1 MRLPHESTSVPPDA
15 TAVRVS
21 PPAHLGGT
29 VKLPGSKS
37 LTNRAL
43 IMASFARGTTLLKN
57 VLDCDDSRYLIA
69 ALSELGVSID
79 KGPEEDSLRVSGVGG
94 PFPVRRGRFY
104 VGNAGTAARF
114 LTAALAAGGG
124 DYVVDGDERM
134 RQRPI
139 GHLVQ
144 ALCDLGADVSA
155 PTGCPPVTIGQHPL
169 LGGRVSIPGSVSSQF
184 ISAILMA
191 SPLAQRSVKL
201 CVTEELVSRPY
212 LDLTL
217 EGMQAFGANVRVSH
231 QGYSAQP
238 VFEVIA
244 GSGYRSREEHFVEGD
259 ASAASYFYGA
269 AAVSGSSLRVEGVG
283 KESSQGD
290 ARCADA
296 LAAMGCR
303 VKKEREAITVAGPR
317 PPQGILKGIDY
328 DCNEIPDVVPT
339 LAVVA
344 LFAHGRTRLRG
355 VAHLKHKESDRIRS
369 VASEIR
375 KLGGSVKELSDGLEI
390 EGTLGPQ
397 PSPLHGARI
406 HTWEDHRIAMALSLA
421 GLEIDGV
428 VIENPHV
435 VSKSFPEYFE
445 VLRSLGVAVTFE

>member
-1 MRLPHESTSVPPDA
+1 MALPHESRVPPDA
-15 TAVRVS
+15 RVVRLS
-21 PPAHLGGT
+21 PPPNLGGT

-37 LTNRAL
+37 VTNRAL
-43 IMASFARGTTLLKN
+43 IMASFARGETLLRN
-57 VLDCDDSRYLIA
+57 VLDCDDSRYLVA
-69 ALSELGVSID
+69 ALRELGVPIED
-79 KGPEEDSLRVSGVGG
+79 GPEDDALRVNGVGG
-94 PFPVRRGRFY
+94 PFPVREGRFF

-114 LTAALAAGGG
+114 LTAALTAGGG
-124 DYVVDGDERM
+124 DYVVDGDKRM

-139 GHLVQ
+139 EHLVQ
-144 ALCDLGADVSA
+144 ALSDLGAEVSA
-155 PTGCPPVTIGQHPL
+155 PTGCPPVTIGKQPL
-169 LGGRVSIPGSVSSQF
+169 LGGRVNVPGSVSSQF

-191 SPLAQRSVKL
+191 APLAPRSIEL
-201 CVTEELVSRPY
+201 WVTEDVVSRPY
-212 LDLTL
+212 LDLTI
-217 EGMQAFGANVRVSH
+217 EGMQAFGANVRVTH
-231 QGYSAQP
+231 QGYNAQP

-244 GSGYRSREEHFVEGD
+244 GSGYRGREEYFVEGD
-259 ASAASYFYGA
+259 ASTASYFYGA
-269 AAVSGSSLRVEGVG
+269 AAVSGSSVRVEGVG

-303 VKKEREAITVAGPR
+303 VKKERNAVTVTGPR

-328 DCNEIPDVVPT
+328 NCNEIPDVVPT

-355 VAHLKHKESDRIRS
+355 VAHLRHKESDRIAS

-375 KLGGSVKELSDGLEI
+375 KLGGNVKELADGLEI

-397 PSPLHGARI
+397 PSPLHGATI
-406 HTWEDHRIAMALSLA
+406 DTWGDHRIAMALSLA

-428 VIENPHV
+428 VLEKPQV
-435 VSKSFPEYFE
+435 VSKSFPEYFG
-445 VLRSLGVAVTFE
+445 VLQSLGVTVTFE